1 MEIVIYTEGLPFDGD
16 TPFERSLGGSESAVV
31 FMARALA
38 RRGHSVKVF
47 CNCPRPGEYDGVTYE
62 EVPEFAGFLATETCD
77 VFVCCRHLRG
87 LVGLVRSRLNVVWN
101 HDILT
106 KETAPYLS
114 SLMFRVDRL
123 LVLSEFHKQQF
134 QRHLSVPD
142 DRYLVTR
149 NGVDVELVDQAI
161 GGLPAGRVAGV
172 ERDPDRVIYTSRPE
186 RGLDVLLT
194 MWPQMKARRP
204 KLKLAIA
211 HYENAGADARMA
223 EYLATLRRVAE
234 ELPEVEMLGPL
245 SKRDLYREL
254 ARSALLVYPSTF
266 PEVSCISALEAA
278 ACGTPVVASR
288 YCALKESVA
297 DGETGVL
304 IPGDPQQEAY
314 QRAFVK
320 AALGLL
326 SDDARWKQMSEAG
339 RRRIEQRYRW
349 GRIAEEWEREFEGML
364 AASESARARE
374 RRAGASSCSTSQ
386 AAAGVGTPALQEAP
400 LRQTLSVCMI
410 VKNGQGALYRCLDS
424 VKAVADEIIVCDTG
438 STDRTVEIAREYTD
452 KVFSI
457 AWEEDFG
464 AARNRSIEKATCD
477 WVLWLD
483 ADEYLVGAEQ
493 LAKYLRDNMYN
504 GYVIRQH
511 HHAVDAQF
519 KPDVPVRLFRNHR
532 GIRFFGCVHEH
543 PEFALNQGVTPAVIL
558 SDVHIVHDGYVTEQI
573 RRGRFLRNLP
583 LLMKDRKRYPER
595 RLGLVFLERDYV
607 HLARYELERTQG
619 VLTDKAQEYLRRAVA
634 IHRDHFTSPEDA
646 LHGYS
651 LPLYQSAL
659 ELLGEGFVVEYA
671 LSVNGRAR
679 GAGDQ
684 LVPYGRGGVAH
695 RRFLDEVEAKAFL
708 EWELRRLLAEGREE
722 EFGFEE
728 G

>member
-1 MEIVIYTEGLPFDGD
+1 MEIVIYTEGLPFDGN

-62 EVPEFAGFLATETCD
+62 DAPEFAGFLATGTCD
-77 VFVCCRHLRG
+77 VLICCRHLRG
-87 LVGLVRSRLNVVWN
+87 LVGPVRSRLNVVWN

-106 KETAPYLS
+106 RETAPYLS
-114 SLMFRVDRL
+114 SLMFKVDRL

-134 QRHLSVPD
+134 QAHLSVPD
-142 DRYLVTR
+142 DRYVVTR

-161 GGLPAGRVAGV
+161 RGV
-172 ERDPDRVIYTSRPE
+172 ERDPDQVIYTSRPE

-211 HYENAGADARMA
+211 HYENASADARMA

-304 IPGDPQQEAY
+304 IPGDPQEEAY

-320 AALGLL
+320 AALDLL
-326 SDDARWKQMSEAG
+326 SDDARWRQMSEAG
-339 RRRIEQRYRW
+339 RRRIEERYQW
-349 GRIAEEWEREFEGML
+349 AQIAEEWEREFEGML
-364 AASESARARE
+364 HAGSEPSIRP
-374 RRAGASSCSTSQ
+374 AG
-386 AAAGVGTPALQEAP
+386 GPAP
-400 LRQTLSVCMI
+400 LKQTLSVCMI

-424 VKAVADEIIVCDTG
+424 VKAAADEIIVCDTG

-464 AARNRSIEKATCD
+464 AARNHSIERATCD

-493 LAKYLRDNMYN
+493 LAKYLRDNLYN

-558 SDVHIVHDGYVTEQI
+558 SDVYIVHDGYVTEQI

-595 RLGLVFLERDYV
+595 RLGLVFLERDCV
-607 HLARYELERTQG
+607 HLARYELERTHG
-619 VLTDKAQEYLRRAVA
+619 VLTEKAQEYLRRAVA
-634 IHRDHFTSPEDA
+634 IHREHFTSPEDA

-659 ELLGEGFVVEYA
+659 ELLEEGFVVECA
-671 LSVNGRAR
+671 LAVNGNGQRR
-679 GAGDQ
+679 GPSSAS
-684 LVPYGRGGVAH
+684 GGLRMTDGVTR
-695 RRFLDEVEAKAFL
+695 RRFLDEAEARAFL
-708 EWELRRLLAEGREE
+708 EWELRRLLEEGREE